1 MKVFQV
7 GGSVRDELLGIEPKD
22 RDWVVVNSSP
32 EEMENNGF
40 KPIGKDFPVFLH
52 PKTNEE
58 YEDLMTISEMESLIK
73 KKYIKLLPPTQMN
86 IVSSVGSVDSKT
98 DSGFKEVLSKAAEA
112 HPNSPLAER
121 YGRKSV
127 KQTQIDRVRKKH
139 INRKLKGGGR

>member
-1 MKVFQV
+1 MPTY
-7 GGSVRDELLGIEPKD
+7 R
-22 RDWVVVNSSP
+22 
-32 EEMENNGF
+32 
-40 KPIGKDFPVFLH
+40 FLNT
-52 PKTNEE
+52 KTNEE

-121 YGRKSV
+121 YGRKTV
-127 KQTQIDRVRKKH
+127 RQTQVEAARKKRT
-139 INRKLKGGGR
+139 NRILKGGGR